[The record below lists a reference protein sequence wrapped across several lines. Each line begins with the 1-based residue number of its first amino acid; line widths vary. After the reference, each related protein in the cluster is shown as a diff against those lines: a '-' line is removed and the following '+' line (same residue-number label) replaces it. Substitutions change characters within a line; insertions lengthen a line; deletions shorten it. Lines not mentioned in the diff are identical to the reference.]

1 MLYTKC
7 LHPQILGALGTLGH
21 GSLILISDGGY
32 PHITAS
38 PREAEK
44 VYLNLAPG
52 LLTVTQVLQV
62 LKETV
67 PIEEASVMTPP
78 DGTKQPV
85 YDDYT
90 GLLPDV
96 PFNYVKQFDFYE
108 LARNKNVGLVIATG
122 DARNYANL
130 ILKIGYIKN

>member
-32 PHITAS
+32 PHATAS
-38 PREAEK
+38 PRGVEK

-67 PIEEASVMTPP
+67 PIEEANVMTPP
-78 DGTKQPV
+78 DGTKQAV
-85 YDDYT
+85 FDDYT

-96 PFNYVKQFDFYE
+96 PFNYVKQFDFYK
-108 LARNKNVGLVIATG
+108 LARKRNVGLVIATG